1 MSLFGL
7 SVHHPQSD
15 FGPSTPVPS
24 RTLHIASVELASH
37 ESRLSDSLF
46 SPATPDGY
54 RLVSQLFFC
63 SGHHTRSHIISS
75 PGATNTTTVRVI
87 PIPNC
92 NSATSPHTPRL
103 SAEIP
108 VLRLYHPLLMSSPL
122 CLSSSCPRPVPGP
135 RSYLGCF
142 PSLSFARPSIPRI
155 YSNPLSP
162 LDGCRYTTPFV
173 PL

>member
-24 RTLHIASVELASH
+24 RSTSLLLSWRVTSRDCPTLS
-37 ESRLSDSLF
+37 F

-54 RLVSQLFFC
+54 RLVGQLFFLFWP
-63 SGHHTRSHIISS
+63 SYPIPHHFISWCNQHHNCPRHS
-75 PGATNTTTVRVI
+75 D
-87 PIPNC
+87 PNC

-108 VLRLYHPLLMSSPL
+108 VLRLYHPRLMSSPL

-162 LDGCRYTTPFV
+162 LDGCRYTTPLV